1 MGRVSFCFLSILV
14 GLLLVGIRLDS
25 VKKNKLYLIL
35 FFNSRKENKQ
45 TVERLSKQEEEVSK
59 NVTKK

>member
-14 GLLLVGIRLDS
+14 GLLLVGIRLDP
-25 VKKNKLYLIL
+25 
-35 FFNSRKENKQ
+35 RKENKQ

-59 NVTKK
+59 NVTKNKFALF